1 MASLADRR
9 LLCTDALSNAR
20 SMPYCK
26 QYANT
31 VHVSHKAIQQLTMAA
46 TKTIPM
52 SFRVTPQF
60 KAMLEA
66 AARRENRSQ
75 ANMLEHLLMEFCRT
89 HDIKVSPPS
98 PAISR

>member
-1 MASLADRR
+1 
-9 LLCTDALSNAR
+9 
-20 SMPYCK
+20 
-26 QYANT
+26 
-31 VHVSHKAIQQLTMAA
+31 MAA

-66 AARRENRSQ
+66 AATRENRSQ
-75 ANMLEHLLMEFCRT
+75 ANMLEHLLMEFCRM
-89 HDIKVSPPS
+89 HDIKVPPPS

>member
-1 MASLADRR
+1 
-9 LLCTDALSNAR
+9 
-20 SMPYCK
+20 
-26 QYANT
+26 
-31 VHVSHKAIQQLTMAA
+31 MAA

>member
-1 MASLADRR
+1 
-9 LLCTDALSNAR
+9 
-20 SMPYCK
+20 
-26 QYANT
+26 
-31 VHVSHKAIQQLTMAA
+31 
-46 TKTIPM
+46 
-52 SFRVTPQF
+52 
-60 KAMLEA
+60 MLEA